1 MMFVDQAK
9 ILVRGGRGGDGCLSF
24 RREKFVP
31 RGGPNG
37 GNGGNGGN
45 VILQSDAALH
55 TLLDLRYHSFNF
67 AERGVHGKGKDMH
80 GRRGKNLL
88 IRVPVGTVCYDAE
101 THEFLWEFQHDGET
115 FVAARGGRGGRGNAS
130 FATSTNRAPRQTTP
144 GREGEERWLLA
155 ELKLLADVG
164 LLGFPNVGKSTL
176 ISRLSAAKPK
186 IADYPFTTLTPNL
199 GVVELP
205 NYAAC
210 IMADIPG
217 LIPGAH
223 TGKGLGLDFLKH
235 LEHTRLL
242 VHILDLA
249 AVESGRAPWEDFVAI
264 NHELACFSPEL
275 AQRPQIVVVSKM
287 DVPEV
292 RQRCLEVQQQFAT
305 HGVEVL
311 PISAVTGEGLEALV
325 HRLAVCLSAL

>member
-1 MMFVDQAK
+1 V
-9 ILVRGGRGGDGCLSF
+9 
-24 RREKFVP
+24 
-31 RGGPNG
+31 
-37 GNGGNGGN
+37 
-45 VILQSDAALH
+45 
-55 TLLDLRYHSFNF
+55 
-67 AERGVHGKGKDMH
+67 
-80 GRRGKNLL
+80 
-88 IRVPVGTVCYDAE
+88 
-101 THEFLWEFQHDGET
+101 
-115 FVAARGGRGGRGNAS
+115 
-130 FATSTNRAPRQTTP
+130 
-144 GREGEERWLLA
+144 

-186 IADYPFTTLTPNL
+186 IADYPFTTVTPHL

-205 NYAAC
+205 NYRAC
-210 IMADIPG
+210 VMADIPG

-223 TGKGLGLDFLKH
+223 AGKGLGLDFLKH

-249 AVESGRAPWEDFVAI
+249 TVETGRAPWDDFVVI

-275 AQRPQIVVVSKM
+275 AQRPQIVVASKM

-292 RQRCLEVQQQFAT
+292 RQRFPEVQRQFAT
-305 HGVEVL
+305 HDVEAL

-325 HRLAVCLSAL
+325 HRLAACLSVL

>member
-1 MMFVDQAK
+1 MYYLCMNRLTSEKRTVSLTA
-9 ILVRGGRGGDGCLSF
+9 LVDGCSI
-24 RREKFVP
+24 
-31 RGGPNG
+31 RGT
-37 GNGGNGGN
+37 
-45 VILQSDAALH
+45 ARTA
-55 TLLDLRYHSFNF
+55 
-67 AERGVHGKGKDMH
+67 GVT
-80 GRRGKNLL
+80 KNA
-88 IRVPVGTVCYDAE
+88 V
-101 THEFLWEFQHDGET
+101 
-115 FVAARGGRGGRGNAS
+115 
-130 FATSTNRAPRQTTP
+130 
-144 GREGEERWLLA
+144 
-155 ELKLLADVG
+155 LKLLADVG

-210 IMADIPG
+210 VMADIPG
-217 LIPGAH
+217 LIPGAR

-249 AVESGRAPWEDFVAI
+249 TVETGRAPWDDFMVI

-275 AQRPQIVVVSKM
+275 AQRPQIVVASKM

-292 RQRCLEVQQQFAT
+292 RQRFPEVQRQFAP

-311 PISAVTGEGLEALV
+311 PISAVTGEGLEALI
-325 HRLAVCLSAL
+325 HRQAVIIGIGKRADES